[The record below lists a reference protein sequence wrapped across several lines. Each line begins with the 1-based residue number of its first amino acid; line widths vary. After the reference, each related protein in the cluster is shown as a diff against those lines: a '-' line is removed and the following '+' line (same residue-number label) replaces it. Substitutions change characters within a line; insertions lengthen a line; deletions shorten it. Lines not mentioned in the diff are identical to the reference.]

1 LISKEAFMSHRSRV
15 AFLIVIP
22 LLLLGGSASAQTE
35 LFPGLNDY
43 VLKSMQEWET
53 PGLAIAVV
61 RNDSVIFAKGYGVRK
76 KGETAPVTPKT
87 IFAIAS
93 TTKAMTVACLGMLVD
108 EGKMKWD
115 DPVTKYLPWFQ
126 LSDPYVTRELT
137 VRDLLCHR
145 SGLARGDNLWY
156 LSSYSREEVLRR
168 VRFLKP
174 AWSFRSRYGYQN
186 IMFLA
191 AGEMIPSVTS
201 TSWDDFIVQRLFK
214 PLGMARTNT
223 SVRFLAGLDDVAT
236 PHDKIDD
243 VMQPVRWPNFDNV
256 GSAGSVNSCVEDMA
270 QWIRMNLGNGM
281 YKGKK
286 ILSQEVIKE
295 IQTPQTIIR
304 LDSLDQALR
313 PSSHFSAYGFGW
325 SMQDYLGRKLVHHTG
340 SLDGMRARVVL
351 IPEEKLGFVI
361 LMNSS
366 NTNLHAS
373 IAYRMIDHYLGGPAR
388 DWSSELLKIAKEQE
402 AKNRAEE
409 KKQIDERA
417 RDTKPSLPL
426 ESYAGTYEHEM
437 YGEATVQLEG
447 GQLMLRYFPLYVGP
461 MTHWHYDTFQV
472 VWNDRTFGKDL
483 ISFTLGADGKVIEMR
498 WEGFTAFKKV
508 K

>member
-1 LISKEAFMSHRSRV
+1 MPFRFRV
-15 AFLIVIP
+15 VSYLVLSVLFIA
-22 LLLLGGSASAQTE
+22 GSAYGQAE
-35 LFPGLNDY
+35 LYKGLNDY
-43 VLKSMQEWET
+43 IVKSMREWET
-53 PGLAIAVV
+53 PGLALAVV
-61 RNDSVIFAKGYGVRK
+61 KNDSVIFAKGYGVRK

-93 TTKAMTVACLGMLVD
+93 TTKAMTAACLGMLVD

-126 LSDPYVTRELT
+126 LSDPFVTRELT

-145 SGLARGDNLWY
+145 SGLARGDVLWY
-156 LSSYSREEVLRR
+156 LSPYSREEVLRR

-191 AGEMIPSVTS
+191 AGEMVPSVTS
-201 TSWDDFIVQRLFK
+201 KSWDDFITERLFK
-214 PLGMARTNT
+214 PLGMTRTNT
-223 SVRFLAGLDDVAT
+223 SVKFLAGVDDVAT
-236 PHDKIDD
+236 PHDRIDS

-256 GSAGSVNSCVEDMA
+256 GSAGAVNSCVEDMA
-270 QWIRMNLGNGM
+270 QWVRMNLGNGM
-281 YKGKK
+281 YRGNK
-286 ILSQEVIKE
+286 ILSADVIKE

-304 LDSLDQALR
+304 LDSLDQVLR
-313 PSSHFSAYGFGW
+313 PSNHFAAYGFGW
-325 SMQDYLGRKLVHHTG
+325 SLRDYLGRKLIQHDG
-340 SLDGMRARVVL
+340 ALDGMRARVVL

-373 IAYRMIDHYLGGPAR
+373 IAYRIIDHYLGGRVR
-388 DWSSELLKIAKEQE
+388 DWSSDLLKIAKEQQ
-402 AKNRAEE
+402 AKSRTEE

-417 RDTKPSLPL
+417 RDTKPSLPI
-426 ESYAGTYEHEM
+426 ESYAGTYENEM
-437 YGEATVQLEG
+437 YGQANVKLEDG
-447 GQLMLRYFPLYVGP
+447 KLTLQFFPLYAGP

-472 VWNDRTFGKDL
+472 VWNDRTMDKDM
-483 ISFTLGADGKVIEMR
+483 ITFTLGADGKVSEMR
-498 WEGFTAFKKV
+498 WQGFTEFKRV

>member
-1 LISKEAFMSHRSRV
+1 MEVYMLFRFRV
-15 AFLIVIP
+15 VSYLVLSVLCIA
-22 LLLLGGSASAQTE
+22 GSAYGQAE
-35 LFPGLNDY
+35 LFKGLNDY
-43 VLKSMQEWET
+43 ILKSMRDWET
-53 PGLAIAVV
+53 PGLALAVV
-61 RNDSVIFAKGYGVRK
+61 RNDSVIFARGYGVRK
-76 KGETAPVTPKT
+76 KGETAPVTAKT

-93 TTKAMTVACLGMLVD
+93 TTKAMTAACLGMLVD
-108 EGKMKWD
+108 EGKLKWD

-145 SGLARGDNLWY
+145 SGLSRGDNLWY
-156 LSSYSREEVLRR
+156 LSSYTREEVLRR

-201 TSWDDFIVQRLFK
+201 KSWDDFIADRLFK
-214 PLGMARTNT
+214 PLGMTKTST
-223 SVRFLAGLDDVAT
+223 SVKSLSGLDDVAT
-236 PHDKIDD
+236 PHDRIDT

-256 GSAGSVNSCVEDMA
+256 GSAGAVNSCVEDMA
-270 QWIRMNLGNGM
+270 QWIRMNLGGGM
-281 YKGKK
+281 YRGKK
-286 ILSQEVIKE
+286 ILSADVVKE

-304 LDSLDQALR
+304 LDSLDQVLR
-313 PSSHFSAYGFGW
+313 PSNHFAAYGFGW
-325 SMQDYLGRKLVHHTG
+325 TLRDYLGRKLIQHDG
-340 SLDGMRARVVL
+340 ALDGMRARVVL
-351 IPEEKLGFVI
+351 IPEEKFGFVI

-373 IAYRMIDHYLGGPAR
+373 IAYRIIDHYLGGPVR

-417 RDTKPSLPL
+417 RETKPSLPL
-426 ESYAGTYEHEM
+426 ESYTGKYEHEM
-437 YGEATVQLEG
+437 YGEANVQLEG
-447 GQLMLRYFPLYVGP
+447 GQLTLRYFPLYVGP

-472 VWNDRTFGKDL
+472 VWDDRTFGKDL

-498 WEGFTAFKKV
+498 WQGFTEFKKV